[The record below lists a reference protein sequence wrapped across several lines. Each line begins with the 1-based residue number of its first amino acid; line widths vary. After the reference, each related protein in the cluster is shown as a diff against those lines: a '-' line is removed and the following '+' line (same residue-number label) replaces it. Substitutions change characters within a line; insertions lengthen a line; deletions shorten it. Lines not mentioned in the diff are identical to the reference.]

1 MVPDRRS
8 LPDARLHGELKP
20 ERECKANN
28 MNMASERQQSTG
40 TNNIRLYLGRQASG
54 TGRYICEQLVLS
66 AFGWIP
72 TVVGVGLRSIFY
84 RLIMHLGGIVAIE
97 KGVRIRFADR
107 IRLGRGV
114 YLDEGVYLHAC
125 PGGIEIGEDTFVM
138 HHAELHVY
146 NFRDLPHAGIKIGQ
160 DGLIGEFNVL
170 RGQGGIHIGDRVY
183 TSPFVQM
190 AAVNHVFTDP
200 TQPFV
205 KQGITAQGIVVE
217 NDVWIGAGA
226 IIADGVRVGCGAV
239 VAAGAVVTHDVPAHT
254 VVAGI
259 PAKVLRSITKDDP
272 PPESK
277 VYF

>member
-1 MVPDRRS
+1 MDMADGRQR
-8 LPDARLHGELKP
+8 ATG
-20 ERECKANN
+20 AN
-28 MNMASERQQSTG
+28 S
-40 TNNIRLYLGRQASG
+40 IRLYLSRQASG
-54 TGRYICEQLVLS
+54 TGRYVWEQLVLS

-125 PGGIEIGEDTFVM
+125 PGGIEIGEDTMVM

-146 NFRDLPHAGIKIGQ
+146 NFRDLPHAGIRIGRHS
-160 DGLIGEFNVL
+160 LIGEFSVL
-170 RGQGGIHIGDRVY
+170 RGQGGIHVGDRVY
-183 TSPFVQM
+183 TSPFVQL

-200 TQPFV
+200 TRPFIE
-205 KQGITAQGIVVE
+205 QGITAQGIVIE
-217 NDVWIGAGA
+217 DDVWIGAGA
-226 IIADGVRVGCGAV
+226 IIADGVHVGIGAV

-259 PAKVLRSITKDDP
+259 PAKILRTITVDDP
-272 PPESK
+272 PPDTN